1 MAKNDPTVGEALIV
15 RYELIECLIAQGMH
29 KRHVVQYV
37 RDHEAELQ
45 WDISDRQVRNYF
57 DTVQERIKQG
67 VMRID
72 RSYYHARSIKRLDYL
87 YQSAV
92 AAFETAPADSGN
104 KPKHHANALNT
115 EKELID
121 LLHLDDAS
129 AEQDWKQA
137 AEQAGLDPQGILQ
150 GILTQ
155 HAIMSAAE
163 IDEEE

>member
-67 VMRID
+67 VMRHRGAVD
-72 RSYYHARSIKRLDYL
+72 YHGLECESLASFL
-87 YQSAV
+87 V
-92 AAFETAPADSGN
+92 N
-104 KPKHHANALNT
+104 KL
-115 EKELID
+115 E
-121 LLHLDDAS
+121 HLFLEDEDA
-129 AEQDWKQA
+129 
-137 AEQAGLDPQGILQ
+137 
-150 GILTQ
+150 
-155 HAIMSAAE
+155 
-163 IDEEE
+163 